1 MWPGQARG
9 WPGPHGSRGAY
20 DYANSGSHAAPRGTT
35 SPRISRGITLFR
47 DGTWVAEESFVRF
60 SSPSTPRRSLLPRLT
75 TIAGAAL
82 AACLGVGGTAKAGGM
97 VVGGT
102 GPVSMRVAASSDG
115 TRTTRWQAV
124 VVPPGER
131 VTWLVPARPGA
142 RVDLGGEAFM
152 RALDETTAVRVVR
165 PNGGTTACGPEG
177 VFETIDEGTPNE
189 RADLDGA
196 PVVLTG
202 GADLDA
208 LAAARGLS
216 LPAGLSARA
225 FRDGFQLVALSFQP
239 SARPTTT
246 PVVRV
251 TDDGPMSLPIVLG
264 HAATRDVT
272 VTTYV
277 IAEGSQ
283 SVGTRV
289 ALPETQ
295 VTWGMRGSSYRT
307 AREAALAPY
316 RGFGFLTEAAGH
328 DLVFGPRPSLPEGT
342 LPPSL
347 VSAYAMRV
355 SRSPQEAAACAST
368 LAAMTNHPV
377 RFGTACSRGEL
388 ARLAPEAECTDTSG
402 GADVTHATCGTSSD
416 DLAVALA
423 GKRIDAIAV
432 TRAVGIVPAGST
444 GGLVAIAP
452 GSAKEP
458 TVTPRLDETCLPPTP
473 FRPTPSPSS
482 APPFAS
488 DWPTPEQPSPATPR
502 YKSTYSDGCG
512 GGTMVVTDTTSD
524 TTYED
529 TGASDSCSSD
539 TSDSSSDSSS
549 DDVGC
554 GGDTVGG
561 DNDGSSDACSS
572 DSSSDSSDS
581 CSSSSGDSCDSP
593 ETRNHKGRRGKS
605 PVSRAAFLV
614 VALLLPLRRM
624 AKKRENG

>member
-1 MWPGQARG
+1 MR
-9 WPGPHGSRGAY
+9 S
-20 DYANSGSHAAPRGTT
+20 
-35 SPRISRGITLFR
+35 
-47 DGTWVAEESFVRF
+47 

-142 RVDLGGEAFM
+142 RVDFGGEAFM

-216 LPAGLSARA
+216 LPTGLSARA
-225 FRDGFQLVALSFQP
+225 FRDGFQLVALSFLP

-328 DLVFGPRPSLPEGT
+328 DLVFGPRPSLPDGT

-368 LAAMTNHPV
+368 LAAMTNNPV

-423 GKRIDAIAV
+423 GKRIDTIAV

-444 GGLVAIAP
+444 GGFVALGP

-458 TVTPRLDETCLPPTP
+458 RVTPRLDETCLPPSAFVPPGSPGSGPSGGRAT
-473 FRPTPSPSS
+473 TPSEPQEEDTRS
-482 APPFAS
+482 
-488 DWPTPEQPSPATPR
+488 PTV
-502 YKSTYSDGCG
+502 TYGESCG
-512 GGTMVVTDTTSD
+512 GGGTVYVSDTDTTSTD
-524 TTYED
+524 D
-529 TGASDSCSSD
+529 SASSESCSSD
-539 TSDSSSDSSS
+539 SSDSSPDSS